1 MIFDTFPI
9 KSTICGCNATLVI
22 KSDGFRIENPSV
34 FIVITIDRLEA
45 VAVICGNRVIPFQ
58 QQKTF
63 QKDSCEQIKVHCES
77 QRFLKH
83 RLSSSSQARTLCG
96 LSFVI
101 CRLQNSQSRSD
112 EYLSCQMILGE
123 PAYSLYISIIG
134 ILFVTKTSK
143 LIENFYCTSTGAIV

>member
-1 MIFDTFPI
+1 MVFVTFPI
-9 KSTICGCNATLVI
+9 KSTICGCNATLGI

-101 CRLQNSQSRSD
+101 CRLQNSQNQKRRVSFGVRRTSI
-112 EYLSCQMILGE
+112 LSVHTNHRKQRAYGE
-123 PAYSLYISIIG
+123 CA
-134 ILFVTKTSK
+134 K
-143 LIENFYCTSTGAIV
+143 IELVD